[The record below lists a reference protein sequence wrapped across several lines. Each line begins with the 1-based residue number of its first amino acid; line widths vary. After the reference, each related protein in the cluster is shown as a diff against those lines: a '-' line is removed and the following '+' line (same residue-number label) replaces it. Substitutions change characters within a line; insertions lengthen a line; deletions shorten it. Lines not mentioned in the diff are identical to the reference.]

1 MLSDLDAK
9 LQKRKLDALKRGIH
23 RVRGDSPTPFSI
35 HVVGLGKAGC
45 DVITQIL
52 RDVTASYLSDERV
65 RLTALAVDIGDTHLA
80 QVRSAADAL
89 KSDRIQVET
98 FALDVPSRV
107 ELQDSLQ
114 RHRDFLKLEYPL
126 YHFNPH
132 YQPWIPDD
140 VVLTSG
146 NAHYERAVV
155 KALYSRA
162 YYDGTRPLAAALRR
176 FRESVETTTLDS
188 VVCIVFGLGGGTG
201 SGMAVDLARHLSTV
215 EFGHRVVLTGI
226 GIAPCEGDDAKHR
239 SEVIFPVISE
249 IDCMLDESKNRGVVA
264 AFGDL
269 YRNPYTGGFIVVP
282 QQPAWYG
289 TKDLAATHQRVDRE
303 LSALLLGDDGAQLWE
318 TLRFLNW
325 VAAPSTQHSAA
336 RTPYGLRWLHLW
348 NFVDADGKG
357 KISTAESL
365 RQLGVRSS
373 YKPEIIEVRAPHPD
387 DADLAGIV
395 TSIDQVFKPEANTLT
410 SLGGVKG
417 SVQFILPRLRKTD
430 LDLFFDAQDAYDTL
444 SKTQKLLAHAWLL
457 DLGIMLC
464 EPGAHLEGMAGAGLW
479 SSDSWVAVPYDAIR
493 IPEEQ
498 RKAAA

>member
-1 MLSDLDAK
+1 MPSDLDAK

-23 RVRGDSPTPFSI
+23 RVRGESSTPFSI

-45 DVITQIL
+45 DVITQML
-52 RDVTASYLSDERV
+52 RDVTASHLSDERV
-65 RLTALAVDIGDTHLA
+65 RLTALALDIGDTHLA
-80 QVRSAADAL
+80 EVRNAADAL
-89 KSDRIQVET
+89 HSDRIQVET
-98 FALDVPSRV
+98 FALNVPSRA

-114 RHRDFLKLEYPL
+114 RHRNFLKLEYPL

-140 VVLTSG
+140 LVVSSG
-146 NAHYERAVV
+146 DAHFERAVV

-162 YYDGTRPLAAALRR
+162 YYDGARPLAAALRR
-176 FRESVETTTLDS
+176 FRENVETTTLDS

-201 SGMAVDLARHLSTV
+201 SAIAADLARHLSTV
-215 EFGHRVVLTGI
+215 EFGHRVVVTGV

-239 SEVIFPVISE
+239 SGAVFPALSE
-249 IDCMLDESKNRGVVA
+249 IDCMLDETKNRGVVA

-282 QQPAWYG
+282 QQPTWHG
-289 TKDLAATHQRVDRE
+289 TKNLAATHQRVDRE
-303 LSALLLGDDGAQLWE
+303 LSALLLADQGAQLWE

-336 RTPYGLRWLHLW
+336 RTPYGPQWLHLW
-348 NFVDADGKG
+348 NFVDAKG
-357 KISTAESL
+357 KLTTAEWL
-365 RQLGVRSS
+365 KQLGVRSS
-373 YKPEIIEVRAPHPD
+373 YRPEIIELRSPIPD
-387 DADLAGIV
+387 DPELAAIV
-395 TSIDQVFKPEANTLT
+395 TSIDQFFKPEANTLT
-410 SLGGVKG
+410 SKGGVEG

-430 LDLFFDAQDAYDTL
+430 LDLFFDAQDAYDAQ
-444 SKTQKLLAHAWLL
+444 SRAQKLLAHAWLL

-464 EPGAHLEGMAGAGLW
+464 EPGTHLEGMAGAGLW

-493 IPEEQ
+493 IPEEP